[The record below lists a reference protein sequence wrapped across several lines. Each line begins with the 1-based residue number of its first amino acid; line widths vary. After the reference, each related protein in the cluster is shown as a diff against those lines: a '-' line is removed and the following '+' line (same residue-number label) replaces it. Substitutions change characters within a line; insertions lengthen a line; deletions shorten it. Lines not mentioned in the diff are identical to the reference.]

1 MIDLKHPM
9 CIKCKIKRPYF
20 GFADRKRIY
29 CRDCK
34 IDGMINLKTPMCIK
48 CNKIYPTFGLLGG
61 KKEYCFTCKSDEMIN
76 LQNKTNK
83 QNMNQENKIQ
93 KQNGDVDKFLNMEY
107 ILSEYS

>member
-1 MIDLKHPM
+1 
-9 CIKCKIKRPYF
+9 
-20 GFADRKRIY
+20 
-29 CRDCK
+29 
-34 IDGMINLKTPMCIK
+34 
-48 CNKIYPTFGLLGG
+48 
-61 KKEYCFTCKSDEMIN
+61 MIN